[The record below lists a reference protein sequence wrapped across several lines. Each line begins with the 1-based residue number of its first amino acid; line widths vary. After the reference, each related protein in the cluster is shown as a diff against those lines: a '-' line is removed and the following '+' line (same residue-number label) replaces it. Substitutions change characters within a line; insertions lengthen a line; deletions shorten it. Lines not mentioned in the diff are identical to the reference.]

1 MNQGENLVLV
11 ENLEKT
17 ELLPPKLK
25 EFLILA
31 LEEGALEKDLEDEL
45 VQMMEG
51 GKK

>member
-11 ENLEKT
+11 EKLEKT

-31 LEEGALEKDLEDEL
+31 LEEGALEQELEEEL
-45 VQMMEG
+45 VQMMDKE
-51 GKK
+51 KK